1 MLSIKKNIINKKKKK
16 KKKKNDKL
24 SSNNPSI
31 RYDHMMEKKNTLI
44 YYIFDETAAQ

>member
-1 MLSIKKNIINKKKKK
+1 MLSIKKISLK

-44 YYIFDETAAQ
+44 YLIFDETAAQ